1 MIVNLLLILV
11 FLAIALVLARE
22 GLWSGLVMLL
32 NIVAAATFATA
43 WFERLAGFL
52 DAKLPSYTYL
62 IDFLCLW
69 GIFAVVLL
77 VMRLITDRVS
87 TTKVKFLRQVE
98 IVGGPILAVITAWVM
113 VCFAAASLHTAA
125 VPRALVQPTP
135 ESRMFF
141 GFAPDRKWL
150 AWVRFAT
157 QSGPFA
163 YPEESAIVFDKD
175 GDFILRYADRRLKL
189 EQSEGLRVNAN

>member
-32 NIVAAATFATA
+32 NIIAAATFATA

-98 IVGGPILAVITAWVM
+98 IVGGPLVAVITAWVM

>member
-43 WFERLAGFL
+43 WYERLASFV
-52 DAKLPSYTYL
+52 DAKMPSYTYL

-98 IVGGPILAVITAWVM
+98 LVGGPIVAYAHPSRSVVEQ
-113 VCFAAASLHTAA
+113 FAEMHSPLN
-125 VPRALVQPTP
+125 
-135 ESRMFF
+135 SY
-141 GFAPDRKWL
+141 
-150 AWVRFAT
+150 
-157 QSGPFA
+157 S
-163 YPEESAIVFDKD
+163 
-175 GDFILRYADRRLKL
+175 
-189 EQSEGLRVNAN
+189 

>member
-1 MIVNLLLILV
+1 MIVNLLLVLV

-32 NIVAAATFATA
+32 NIIAAATFATA

-52 DAKLPSYTYL
+52 DAKMPSYTYL

-98 IVGGPILAVITAWVM
+98 IVGGPILAVITAGVM

>member
-1 MIVNLLLILV
+1 MIVNLLLVLV

-32 NIVAAATFATA
+32 NIIAAATFATA

-52 DAKLPSYTYL
+52 DAKMPSYTYL

-98 IVGGPILAVITAWVM
+98 IVGGPLVAVITAWVM

>member
-52 DAKLPSYTYL
+52 DAKMPSYTYL

-87 TTKVKFLRQVE
+87 TTKVKFLRHDNETNMPAVYGAGAARVE
-98 IVGGPILAVITAWVM
+98 RAETASRGRPLGW
-113 VCFAAASLHTAA
+113 CPS
-125 VPRALVQPTP
+125 PRWRP
-135 ESRMFF
+135 
-141 GFAPDRKWL
+141 
-150 AWVRFAT
+150 
-157 QSGPFA
+157 
-163 YPEESAIVFDKD
+163 
-175 GDFILRYADRRLKL
+175 RRLR
-189 EQSEGLRVNAN
+189 G